1 MTYHNFT
8 KDVYKII
15 DNAGRWIIFMFK
27 QRKVKE
33 IEFQIPLSFT
43 VSSYDG
49 SRLMRF
55 PKIICNVNEPMHL
68 AIYLVD
74 ESGFTHPLYELV
86 NDTDICK
93 IYDSVYK
100 YFHEN
105 VNVKHI

>member
-8 KDVYKII
+8 ENVYKII
-15 DNAGRWIIFMFK
+15 DNAGKWIIFMFK

-33 IEFQIPLSFT
+33 IEFQMPLAYT
-43 VSSYDG
+43 VASDEG

-55 PKIICNVNEPMHL
+55 PKIFVNDNK

-74 ESGFTHPLYELV
+74 ESGFCHPLYELV
-86 NDTDICK
+86 NKIDICK

>member
-1 MTYHNFT
+1 MTYHNFIE
-8 KDVYKII
+8 DVDKIMY
-15 DNAGRWIIFMFK
+15 NAGRYIIFMFE

-49 SRLMRF
+49 YRLMGF
-55 PKIICNVNEPMHL
+55 PKICFNNK

-74 ESGFTHPLYELV
+74 EFGFTHPLYELV
-86 NDTDICK
+86 NKIDICK

>member
-8 KDVYKII
+8 EDVHKII
-15 DNAGRWIIFMFK
+15 DNAGKSIIFMFK

-43 VSSYDG
+43 VASDG
-49 SRLMRF
+49 GSKLMRF
-55 PKIICNVNEPMHL
+55 PKIIFTDNKAL
-68 AIYLVD
+68 IIYLVD
-74 ESGFTHPLYELV
+74 ESGFTHSLYELV
-86 NDTDICK
+86 NKIDICK

>member
-15 DNAGRWIIFMFK
+15 DNAGKSIIFMFK

-33 IEFQIPLSFT
+33 IEFQIPLAFT
-43 VSSYDG
+43 VASDKG

-55 PKIICNVNEPMHL
+55 PKIIVNNNEIM
-68 AIYLVD
+68 YLVD

-86 NDTDICK
+86 NKIDICN
-93 IYDSVYK
+93 IYDNVYM

>member
-15 DNAGRWIIFMFK
+15 DNAGKSIIFMFK

-33 IEFQIPLSFT
+33 IEFQMPLAFKVTS
-43 VSSYDG
+43 G
-49 SRLMRF
+49 LMRF
-55 PKIICNVNEPMHL
+55 PKIIFNDNEI
-68 AIYLVD
+68 IYLVD
-74 ESGFTHPLYELV
+74 ESGFSHPLYELV
-86 NDTDICK
+86 NKIDICN
-93 IYDSVYK
+93 IYDNVYM

>member
-15 DNAGRWIIFMFK
+15 DDALLLIFYMFK
-27 QRKVKE
+27 KKKVKE
-33 IEFQIPLSFT
+33 IEFQMPLAFRV
-43 VSSYDG
+43 VSDND
-49 SRLMRF
+49 SRLTRF
-55 PKIICNVNEPMHL
+55 PKIIINDNEIM
-68 AIYLVD
+68 YLVD

-86 NDTDICK
+86 NKIDICK

-100 YFHEN
+100 YFYEN